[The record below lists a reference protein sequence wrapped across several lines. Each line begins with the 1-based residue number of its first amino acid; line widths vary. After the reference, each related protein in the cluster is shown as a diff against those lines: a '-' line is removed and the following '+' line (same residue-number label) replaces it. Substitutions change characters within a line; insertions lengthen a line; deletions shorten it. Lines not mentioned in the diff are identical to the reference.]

1 MRKGSRGAMVM
12 VVVAEEEEACWWE
25 RGWDF
30 AKGQKHCRERARTA
44 IARKKERKNKS
55 AMVGGSGA

>member
-1 MRKGSRGAMVM
+1 MVQWSWLLWLKRKKRVG
-12 VVVAEEEEACWWE
+12 E
-25 RGWDF
+25 RGCDF
-30 AKGQKHCRERARTA
+30 AKGQRHCRERTA